1 MRRPLLHLW
10 RDRRG
15 SYSILAAAMM
25 PVLVGFTALG
35 SETGLWFYQHQ
46 RMQSAA
52 DAAAFSAGA
61 AYIGGNTTTFSTD
74 AKAVAATF
82 GFTDGANS
90 TTVTVNQPPASGP
103 NVSTPGA
110 VEVIVSQPQQRLF
123 SAALMSSTVSIR
135 ARAVSATTGQVTA
148 CVLGLDP
155 TAANTVLIS
164 NNAVLPDPNCGVV
177 SDSSSATG
185 FTVNNNA
192 VVSGPTSSHG
202 GTSLGV
208 NAHLNG
214 NPNLTNA
221 AAVADPYASAN
232 PGSPPP
238 CTSQNGTGSNNGSRN
253 LVPDVT
259 VNGVGM
265 AHFCSGL
272 NFQNNFSATFA
283 PGVYF
288 IDTQLVFGNNALIT
302 GTNVTLV
309 INGNYQINIGNNA
322 TVDITAPLTGPTA
335 GIAFMG
341 GRTAT
346 STVVQTF
353 SNNTVLNLTGA
364 IYFPNQILNFDNNGT
379 TSATGCT
386 QLVARQVQIMNNVAL
401 HNNCNGTGTRPINF
415 GGSVALVE

>member
-1 MRRPLLHLW
+1 MWSWLIRLS
-10 RDRRG
+10 RDQG
-15 SYSILAAAMM
+15 GGYSVLAAAMM

-35 SETGLWFYQHQ
+35 TETGLWFYQHQ
-46 RMQSAA
+46 TMQSAA
-52 DAAAFSAGA
+52 DGAAFSAGA
-61 AYIGGNTTTFSTD
+61 AYFAGNTTTFATD
-74 AKAVAATF
+74 GKAVAATY
-82 GFTDGANS
+82 GFTDGTNN

-110 VEVIVSQPQQRLF
+110 VEVIITQPQQRLF
-123 SAALMSSTVSIR
+123 SAVLLSSTVSIS
-135 ARAVSATTGQVTA
+135 ARAVSATSGQVNA

-164 NNAVLPDPNCGVV
+164 NNAVLPDPACGVV
-177 SDSSSATG
+177 SNSSSSTG

-192 VVSGPTSSHG
+192 VVDGPTSSHG

-221 AAVADPYASAN
+221 ATVADPYASAN
-232 PGSPPP
+232 PGTPPA

-253 LVPDVT
+253 LVPDVV

-288 IDTQLVFGNNALIT
+288 IDSQLVFGNNALIS

-322 TVDITAPLTGPTA
+322 TVNISAPLSGPTA

-341 GRTAT
+341 GRSAT
-346 STVVQTF
+346 SSVVQTF
-353 SNNTVLNLTGA
+353 SNNTILNLTGA
-364 IYFPNQILNFDNNGT
+364 IYFPNQILNFDNNGST
-379 TSATGCT
+379 TSSGCT
-386 QLVARQVQIMNNVAL
+386 QLIARQVQIMNNVAL
-401 HNNCNGTGTRPINF
+401 YNNCNNTGTKPINF